1 MDKIT
6 FLNELELALDDL
18 PRREKDNKMY
28 EYENLFYEEEL
39 KGRSEEQIVN
49 KLKDPYDIA
58 KEIKAKSAISYD
70 KSKPTIQNITR
81 AIIASLSLGILSLF
95 IILVPVAIIAFLI
108 LLLMFTAVC
117 LLFSPLI
124 LISYSIINGFYN
136 SLSNILFSISLTGL
150 GIIFIVLTL
159 KIIGLVHNLILKYL
173 SWYIKTVKGSV
184 RK

>member
-58 KEIKAKSAISYD
+58 KEIKAKSAISYA

-108 LLLMFTAVC
+108 LLLVFTAVC
-117 LLFSPLI
+117 LLFAPLI

-150 GIIFIVLTL
+150 GIIFIVLTTL
-159 KIIGLVHNLILKYL
+159 AAVLRFRFIVYSI
-173 SWYIKTVKGSV
+173 
-184 RK
+184 

>member
-1 MDKIT
+1 MI
-6 FLNELELALDDL
+6 FLDEK
-18 PRREKDNKMY
+18 KDNKMY

-58 KEIKAKSAISYD
+58 KEIKAKSAISYA

-108 LLLMFTAVC
+108 LLLVFTAVC
-117 LLFSPLI
+117 LLFS
-124 LISYSIINGFYN
+124 
-136 SLSNILFSISLTGL
+136 
-150 GIIFIVLTL
+150 
-159 KIIGLVHNLILKYL
+159 H
-173 SWYIKTVKGSV
+173 
-184 RK
+184 

>member
-1 MDKIT
+1 
-6 FLNELELALDDL
+6 
-18 PRREKDNKMY
+18 MY

-58 KEIKAKSAISYD
+58 KEIKAKSAISYA

-108 LLLMFTAVC
+108 LLLVFTVC

-159 KIIGLVHNLILKYL
+159 KLLD
-173 SWYIKTVKGSV
+173 
-184 RK
+184 